1 MLSLKNIKEFII
13 ITVGI
18 FIAAVGVF
26 FFMIP
31 SAIPTGGISG
41 ISLVLSNLLP
51 LSIST
56 ISLVLN
62 IFLLIIGYIFIG
74 KDFGLKTVYT
84 SLLLPILLGVFEK
97 MFPNFTSILGDPV
110 YDMVVSLFV
119 IGIGQTLLFNAGASS
134 GGLDIV
140 GKLLNKY
147 LRMDL
152 GKAMSTSGLAAS
164 LTAVFCYDLKTV
176 VFALLGTYLSG
187 VILDHFLFGTTE
199 RKRVCIISGDIES
212 MTKYILHDLDAG
224 ATLYEAKGAYDG
236 KVKYEII
243 TILDKN
249 KYKLLMDHISKN
261 DPSAFVTVTP
271 IHEVYTAVH

>member
-1 MLSLKNIKEFII
+1 MLSLKNIKEFIV
-13 ITVGI
+13 ITIGI

-51 LSIST
+51 FSIST

-97 MFPNFTSILGDPV
+97 MFPNFTSILGDPI

-119 IGIGQTLLFNAGASS
+119 IAIGQTLLFNAGASS

-187 VILDHFLFGTTE
+187 VILDHFLFGSTE
-199 RKRVCIISGDIES
+199 RKRVCIISDDMES

-271 IHEVYTAVH
+271 IHEVYTATH

>member
-199 RKRVCIISGDIES
+199 RKRVCIISSDIES

-261 DPSAFVTVTP
+261 DPAAFVTVTP